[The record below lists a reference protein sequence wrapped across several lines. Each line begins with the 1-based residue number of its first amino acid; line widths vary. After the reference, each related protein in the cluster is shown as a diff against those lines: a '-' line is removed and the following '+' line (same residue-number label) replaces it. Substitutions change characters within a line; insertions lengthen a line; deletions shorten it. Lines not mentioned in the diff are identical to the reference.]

1 MKTVTRAT
9 FDRKTTETFEW
20 EAEADVNQFGWV
32 QVRDTRSNRRFMV
45 EVR

>member
-9 FDRKTTETFEW
+9 FDRRTSETFVW
-20 EAEADVNQFGWV
+20 EAETDVNQFGKV
-32 QVRDTRSNRRFMV
+32 QVRDTRSNRRFVV